1 MKGTTLKTFG
11 VWAFICGVVL
21 ALLVGIAAAFMQ
33 MDMSTLGLV
42 SGIMV
47 VLGIVVGVLNITE
60 KEVTNFIIAAIGL
73 TTGSAVLVSL
83 GTIFAA
89 NPLTAVLGKM
99 MQVAFTVFGT
109 FVAGAVFIPAL
120 KAVYEISKD

>member
-1 MKGTTLKTFG
+1 MKDSTLKTVG

-21 ALLVGIAAAFMQ
+21 ALLVGIIAAFMQ
-33 MDMSTLGLV
+33 IDASLLSLI
-42 SGIMV
+42 SGVMV
-47 VLGIVVGVLNITE
+47 VLGIVVGILNITE
-60 KEVTNFIIAAIGL
+60 KEVTNFIIAAVGL
-73 TTGSAVLVSL
+73 TTGSAVLVTL
-83 GTIFAA
+83 GQLFAQTA
-89 NPLTAVLGKM
+89 LTAVLGKM